1 MKWDY
6 KTGITTYK
14 MYDLAYIAVADKLV
28 GPNIEIKRCV
38 ILSSGS
44 CNDREEKTTMIE
56 IKIEGEKNE
65 VHKVPVAV
73 VYADPDNIR
82 QHLIDSLS

>member
-6 KTGITTYK
+6 QTGITTYEK
-14 MYDLAYIAVADKLV
+14 YDLAYIAVADKLL

-44 CNDREEKTTMIE
+44 CSDREEKTTIIE
-56 IKIEGEKNE
+56 IKLEDENE
-65 VHKVPVAV
+65 VHKVPVAS
-73 VYADPDNIR
+73 VYADPDDIR

>member
-14 MYDLAYIAVADKLV
+14 KYDLAYIAVADKLI

-44 CNDREEKTTMIE
+44 CRDREEETTIIE
-56 IKIEGEKNE
+56 IKIEGENE
-65 VHKVPVAV
+65 VHKVPVASV
-73 VYADPDNIR
+73 SADPDNIR